1 VHAFL
6 SASILTAGIALSTL
20 AGTFAGAL
28 PAAAQGAAQVPS
40 LDKVITVVGEGTV
53 SVAPD
58 IAMVRG
64 GVTTQGKTARE
75 ASEANSKDMQ
85 AVIAALKEAG
95 VEERDIKTTRLSI
108 YPQMDSNKSGK
119 ARIVGFQ
126 ATNQVTVRL
135 RDTSKIAG
143 ALDQMIAAGAN
154 EISGISFTVADPS
167 KALDAARK
175 DAVADAR
182 RKADIYA
189 VAAGVRLGRAVQIQE
204 GSVAM
209 PFQPRPMA
217 FRAEAQ
223 AASVPVS
230 PGEETLRVNVSIS
243 FELMH

>member
-1 VHAFL
+1 VRTSLL
-6 SASILTAGIALSTL
+6 SLILSVGIAV
-20 AGTFAGAL
+20 AAF
-28 PAAAQGAAQVPS
+28 PAAAQVPS
-40 LDKVITVVGEGTV
+40 LDKVITVVGEGTA

-58 IAMVRG
+58 SAMIRG

-85 AVIAALKEAG
+85 AVIAALKDAG
-95 VEERDIKTTRLSI
+95 VAERDIKTTRLSI

-119 ARIVGFQ
+119 ARIIGFQ

-135 RDTSKIAG
+135 RDTTRIAD

-154 EISGISFTVADPS
+154 EISGISFSVSDPS
-167 KALDAARK
+167 KALDQARK
-175 DAVADAR
+175 DAVGDAR
-182 RKADIYA
+182 RKAEIYA
-189 VAAGVRLGRAVQIQE
+189 QAAGVRLGRAVQIQE
-204 GSVAM
+204 GSVAV
-209 PFQPRPMA
+209 PFQPRSMA
-217 FRAEAQ
+217 LRADAQ